1 MKLSSFSRVLA
12 LASCGLLF
20 SLAVAQAQIPP
31 GGGPQP
37 GAGGGPSATV
47 PIDGGASLLLIGGVS
62 YAMRRLRKRR
72 TA

>member
-12 LASCGLLF
+12 LAGCGLLF
-20 SLAVAQAQIPP
+20 SLAVAHAQVPP

-37 GAGGGPSATV
+37 GTGPATTT
-47 PIDGGASLLLIGGVS
+47 PLDGGASLLLIGGVS

>member
-1 MKLSSFSRVLA
+1 MKLPFFSRALA
-12 LASCGLLF
+12 LTGCGLLL
-20 SLAVAQAQIPP
+20 SLVAVQAQVPG

-37 GAGGGPSATV
+37 GGGGGAAGV

-62 YAMRRLRKRR
+62 YAVRRLRKRR